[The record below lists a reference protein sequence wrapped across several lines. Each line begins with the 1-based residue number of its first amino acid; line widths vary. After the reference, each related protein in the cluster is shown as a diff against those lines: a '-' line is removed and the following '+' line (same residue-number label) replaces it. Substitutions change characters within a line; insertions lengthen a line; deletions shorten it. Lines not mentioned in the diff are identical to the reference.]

1 MAIPIN
7 FETLK
12 NNHPR
17 SFQIKSRLRG
27 PIANVIKVYKETCA
41 IQVSDALNRSG
52 AVIVNYEYPDPG
64 LATGKVRAK
73 QGSDGMNYIYSTL
86 DMKVYLNKKYGVA
99 EYYKD
104 TEVRKMKAKVQ
115 GRKGIILFGRRHIDI
130 WDRSEIHYQRHYID
144 FWTHAEA
151 NVKVR
156 GIYFWEVKQ
165 PNN

>member
-1 MAIPIN
+1 MAIPLN

-17 SFQIKSRLRG
+17 SLEVKSRLGG

-52 AVIVNYEYPDPG
+52 AVIVNYEYPDSS

-73 QGSDGMNYIYSTL
+73 QGNDGMNYIYSTL
-86 DMKVYLNKKYGVA
+86 DMKVYLNKRYGAA
-99 EYYKD
+99 EHYRYTD
-104 TEVRKMKAKVQ
+104 AGKMKAKVQ

-130 WDRSEIHYQRHYID
+130 WDGSKIHYQRHYID
-144 FWTHAEA
+144 FWTHPEA
-151 NVKVR
+151 NVKVH
-156 GIYFWEVKQ
+156 GIYFWEVK
-165 PNN
+165 